1 MNELK
6 LFKGAATAVVTPFK
20 DGRVDLEAFEKIL
33 SMQINAG
40 ISALVVCGTTGES
53 ATLTDTE
60 WENVI
65 SFAVD
70 FAKGRVPVVAGCG
83 SNSTA
88 IAENKAKKAERSG
101 ADALLCVTPY
111 YNKANTE
118 GLVSHFKKVAGA
130 SSLPLI
136 LYNVPSRTG
145 VDIPLEVYESLSDV
159 ENILG
164 IKEASGSAAKCAEIL
179 SCFKDRYYLY
189 SGSDEINLPIL
200 SLGGDGVISVLSN
213 LVPYEVVRLCN
224 LAFAENYVEAAKLS
238 ARLYPLTRALFCEVN
253 PVPIKT
259 ALAEIGLCTAEL
271 RLPLGRISE
280 KNKKY
285 LLKAMKRS
293 GLIS

>member
-1 MNELK
+1 MNDLK
-6 LFKGAATAVVTPFK
+6 LFKGAATAVITPFK
-20 DGRVDLEAFEKIL
+20 NGKVDFEAFERIL

-53 ATLTDTE
+53 ATLTDGE
-60 WENVI
+60 WEDLT
-65 SFAVD
+65 SFSVK
-70 FAKGRVPVVAGCG
+70 FSKGRVPVVVGCG

-88 IAENKAKKAERSG
+88 IAENKAEKAEKLG

-118 GLVSHFKKVAGA
+118 GLISHFTKVARRT
-130 SSLPLI
+130 SLPLI

-145 VDIPLEVYESLSDV
+145 VDIPLEVYKALSDV

-164 IKEASGSAAKCAEIL
+164 IKEASGSAAKCAELI
-179 SCFKDRYYLY
+179 SCFKDRYFLY

-213 LVPYEVVRLCN
+213 LVPKKVIRLCD
-224 LAFAENYVEAAKLS
+224 LAFAENYTKASRLS
-238 ARLYPLTRALFCEVN
+238 AELYPLTKALFCEVN

-259 ALAEIGLCTAEL
+259 ALAEIGACTSEL
-271 RLPLGRISE
+271 RLPLGKISE
-280 KNKKY
+280 KNKEF
-285 LLKAMKRS
+285 LLDAMKS
-293 GLIS
+293 FGLIC